1 MNTQKMKTSK
11 ISVVKNTMV
20 AIMAVAAMGILVTSC
35 DKDND
40 EKAQMNVRMTDA
52 PAAYDAVLVDVQNVQ
67 VTYSDGKTAMLDVNA
82 GIYSLLDFSN
92 GADTLIASGDI
103 DGGTV
108 SEIKLILGTNNSV
121 IVNSVSHAL
130 TTPSGQQ
137 AGLAVQMNKSI
148 EGGNGYSV
156 LLDFDANQSIVM
168 NGLDYQLIPVVRH
181 VDATLNGSVR
191 GSITPIGSVAVITAT
206 GGGKSYSSVAAANG
220 EFLVA
225 GIPAGTYTVVVRPAL
240 PMLPVTINAVV
251 VAVGAS
257 TSVGIVTL

>member
-1 MNTQKMKTSK
+1 M
-11 ISVVKNTMV
+11 
-20 AIMAVAAMGILVTSC
+20 
-35 DKDND
+35 
-40 EKAQMNVRMTDA
+40 
-52 PAAYDAVLVDVQNVQ
+52 
-67 VTYSDGKTAMLDVNA
+67 
-82 GIYSLLDFSN
+82 
-92 GADTLIASGDI
+92 
-103 DGGTV
+103 
-108 SEIKLILGTNNSV
+108 GTNNSV

-168 NGLDYQLIPVVRH
+168 NGLDYQLIPVVRN